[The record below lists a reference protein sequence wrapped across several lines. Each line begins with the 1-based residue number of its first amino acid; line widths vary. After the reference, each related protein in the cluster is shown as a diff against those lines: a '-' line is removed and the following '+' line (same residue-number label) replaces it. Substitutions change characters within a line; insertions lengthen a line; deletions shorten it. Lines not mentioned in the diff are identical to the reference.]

1 MTLSDD
7 DGDLVYVIR
16 ASAIDDAALMR
27 KVSVEQ
33 LVEFLLYVKEVHQLV
48 LDARAARTG
57 RLHTVVFYEKAMLL
71 AEGGVLEYDAPAKLL
86 AKRDGAFRKL
96 AEETGDLMG
105 LVAAA
110 QD

>member
-1 MTLSDD
+1 
-7 DGDLVYVIR
+7 
-16 ASAIDDAALMR
+16 
-27 KVSVEQ
+27 
-33 LVEFLLYVKEVHQLV
+33 
-48 LDARAARTG
+48 
-57 RLHTVVFYEKAMLL
+57 MLL

-110 QD
+110 QR